1 MKSIFLSILN
11 FELNYHLRRPTF
23 WLIGALFFTIALTD
37 IVSNASGGNAFFFIN
52 SPSQIFQTTIWYT
65 IFGILAASAFVA
77 ETFVRDSNYRMESL
91 ILTTPIKK
99 WNYLGTRFIAAF
111 AITLMAF
118 SAYLV
123 GMSLGTVLP
132 GLNPF
137 ALGAFRPDAYL
148 VSYLLFAIPNLFIV
162 SAIAFVLAS
171 KTRSMVITY
180 AGAII
185 LVMLYLAS
193 LMMLGSEVINFE
205 GYSLW
210 AILDPFGF
218 HAFEETTF
226 TWTVEQ
232 HNTLM
237 PALSSTLIWNRLF
250 WIGLSGIA
258 IAWSYSSYGMKLQE
272 GSPKGLA
279 SLRFASGQ
287 KAGGTKAFAACRQRA
302 RRGERLSPK
311 PDRSHS
317 PTSNLNIQ
325 HNPVKQWLYRSWFE
339 TQTIL
344 KGKAFILLT
353 IFGLASLIMTALGTR
368 TYHYSYPSTDLL
380 VHAANIYLEYILF
393 AIIIVYA
400 AELIWRDRNLRLQD
414 VIDATPVSNGVLIFS
429 KLTALFVVITINLLL
444 AMAVMVAYQA
454 AKGYYDFE
462 FPLYF
467 KMLFVEHAPYF
478 YFTAVLAI
486 FTQVITRQKY
496 AGMAVAI
503 AISLSKIP
511 LDALGWYHNLYRFG
525 ETNDIEYSLM
535 NGYGRLLTG
544 HLWYVLYWSLF
555 SGILMMLAYIVWL
568 RGTDTGNFIKYWQ
581 RSLLLASGKV
591 KGILATLVVLFAGV
605 GTWIFYNTNIL
616 NVYQPT
622 GKQETAA
629 ELERRF
635 KQYES
640 LPMPVVTDT
649 KVDIELYPDEG
660 YFTANGEYQLKNDTN
675 SPMQEIHLLTFV
687 NLELGEVNYPG
698 ATLREAHPEWG
709 YYIYDLATPLLPGE
723 SQTMNFVTRIDKT
736 KGFRNQVDSDDVY
749 MIYPNDV
756 VDNGTNLYS
765 PFILPFVGY
774 TKMVE
779 QKKSWLRYKLG
790 LPPLEERVLPHND
803 PKGLTQGF
811 LLTHLGWGNTDI
823 TIGTSNTQTP
833 VSTGKLVKRWT
844 ENNRTYAQYKST
856 TQDKGK
862 FTIYSAD
869 YAVHTNNN
877 YRVPIEVYYH
887 PQHDYNVEL
896 MAEEAGKALAFYEQ
910 TFGEYPFEQIRIVET
925 SYYDEQLFY
934 EAGTIGIPEFLVWKN
949 QAQGQ
954 GKENVIDWVS
964 YLLAQSWWEDRIMA
978 ADVAGAMS
986 IREALSSYSS
996 MLYQDSRRTPEE
1008 QRFAKKQ
1015 QMQYYFRGL
1024 GKIDFKEPALTD
1036 VYNEFP
1042 IARDKGGMI
1051 LEQVEDIIG
1060 QPALISAIK
1069 EFLEENSFQTPPY
1082 ATIIDFKSK
1091 IIAKTKE
1098 SDRPII
1104 EELFNRVVTYQVGI
1118 TDAVYESQSNGKY
1131 KITLD
1136 LAGQKLYTTEL
1147 GKQDFA
1153 NLDLPVTIALKD
1165 ATGKEI
1171 YRQKHS
1177 LPQKETTLE
1186 LTVDKLPTTAAIDP
1200 DYVLP
1205 SAFLH
1210 NNIKSIRQT
1219 K

>member
-1 MKSIFLSILN
+1 MKSIFFPILN

-37 IVSNASGGNAFFFIN
+37 IVSNASGGNAFFYIN

-99 WNYLGTRFIAAF
+99 WDYLGTRFIAAF
-111 AITLMAF
+111 AITLVAF
-118 SAYLV
+118 SGYLL
-123 GMSLGTVLP
+123 GMCSGTLLP

-137 ALGAFRPDAYL
+137 ALGAFRPEAYL
-148 VSYLLFAIPNLFIV
+148 ASYLLFTIPNLFIV
-162 SAIAFVLAS
+162 SAIAFVVAS

-180 AGAII
+180 ASAIV

-193 LMMLGSEVINFE
+193 LMMVGTEVINFE
-205 GYSLW
+205 SYSLW

-237 PALSSTLIWNRLF
+237 PALTSTLIWNRIF
-250 WIGLSGIA
+250 WLGLSVMA
-258 IAWSYSSYGMKLQE
+258 IAWSYSSYRMKLVGE
-272 GSPKGLA
+272 TGSRG
-279 SLRFASGQ
+279 SR
-287 KAGGTKAFAACRQRA
+287 TKALAACS
-302 RRGERLSPK
+302 RGADVETFHRMSSPQ
-311 PDRSHS
+311 
-317 PTSNLNIQ
+317 TSSIQ

-414 VIDATPVSNGVLIFS
+414 VIDATPVSNGVLVFS

-444 AMAVMVAYQA
+444 AMGVMVAYQA
-454 AKGYYDFE
+454 ARGYYDFE

-478 YFTAVLAI
+478 YLTAVLAL
-486 FTQVITRQKY
+486 FAQVITRQKY

-503 AISLSKIP
+503 ALSLSKIP
-511 LDALGWYHNLYRFG
+511 LDALGWYHNLYRIN

-535 NGYGRLLTG
+535 NGYGRLLEG
-544 HLWYVLYWSLF
+544 HLWYVLYWGLF
-555 SGILMMLAYIVWL
+555 AGILMMLAYIFWL
-568 RGTDTGNFIKYWQ
+568 RGRDIGVKYWR
-581 RSLLLASGKV
+581 RSWQLASNKI
-591 KGILATLVVLFAGV
+591 KSILATLVVLFVGV

-616 NVYQPT
+616 NVYQPP

-629 ELERRF
+629 EIERRF

-640 LPMPVVTDT
+640 LPMPVVSDT
-649 KVDIELYPDEG
+649 KVDVQLYPNQG
-660 YFTANGEYQLKNDTN
+660 YFTANGEYQLKNDTD
-675 SPMQEIHLLTFV
+675 SPIKEIHLLTFV
-687 NLELGEVNYPG
+687 NLQLDEVNYPG

-709 YYIYDLATPLLPGE
+709 YYIYDLETPLMPGE
-723 SQTMNFVTRIDKT
+723 SQTMQFVTSIEET
-736 KGFRNQVDSDDVY
+736 KGFRNQVDSDDIY
-749 MIYPNDV
+749 TIYPNDV

-790 LPPLEERVLPHND
+790 LPPLEERVLPHDD
-803 PKGLTQGF
+803 PQGLTQGF
-811 LLTHLGWGNTDI
+811 LLTHLGWGNVEL
-823 TIGTSNTQTP
+823 TIGTSKEQIP
-833 VSTGKLVKRWT
+833 VSTGKLIKRWSS
-844 ENNRTYAQYKST
+844 NNRNYARYQST
-856 TQDKGK
+856 TLDKGK
-862 FTIYSAD
+862 FTIFSAD
-869 YAVHTNNN
+869 YAVYTNND

-896 MAEEAGKALAFYEQ
+896 IAETAGEALEFYEE
-910 TFGEYPFEQIRIVET
+910 TFGAYPFEQIRIVET

-978 ADVAGAMS
+978 ADVAGAMT

-996 MLYQDSRRTPEE
+996 MLYQRSRRTLDE

-1015 QMQYYFRGL
+1015 QMQYFFRGL

-1042 IARDKGGMI
+1042 IARDKGGMV
-1051 LEQVEDIIG
+1051 LEQIEDIMG
-1060 QPALISAIK
+1060 QEALISAIR
-1069 EFLEENSFQTPPY
+1069 EFLAENSYQTPPY
-1082 ATIIDFKSK
+1082 TTIIDLQSK
-1091 IIAKTKE
+1091 ILANADE
-1098 SDRPII
+1098 GDAPII
-1104 EELFNRVVTYQVGI
+1104 KELLNKVVTYQVGI
-1118 TDAVYESQSNGKY
+1118 ADAIYEPLPNGKY

-1136 LAGQKLYTTEL
+1136 LEGQKIYTTEL

-1153 NLDLPVTIALKD
+1153 NLDLPVTITLQNEISQ
-1165 ATGKEI
+1165 EI
-1171 YRQKHS
+1171 YRQKHQ
-1177 LPQKETTLE
+1177 LPQQQTTLE
-1186 LTVDKLPTTAAIDP
+1186 LTTDTLPTTAAIDP

-1205 SAFLH
+1205 SAFLQ
-1210 NNIKSIRQT
+1210 NNIKPIRQAEN
-1219 K
+1219 

>member
-1 MKSIFLSILN
+1 MKSIFLPVLN

-23 WLIGALFFTIALTD
+23 WLVGGLFFTIALTD
-37 IVSNASGGNAFFFIN
+37 VVSNASGGNAFFYIN

-99 WNYLGTRFIAAF
+99 WDYLGTRFISAF
-111 AITLMAF
+111 AITLLAF
-118 SAYLV
+118 SAYLL
-123 GMSLGTVLP
+123 GMFLGTLLP
-132 GLNPF
+132 DLNPF
-137 ALGAFRPDAYL
+137 ALGAFRPEAYMA
-148 VSYLLFAIPNLFIV
+148 SYLLFTIPNLFIV
-162 SAIAFVLAS
+162 SAIAFVVAS
-171 KTRSMVITY
+171 RTRSMVITY
-180 AGAII
+180 ASAIV

-193 LMMLGSEVINFE
+193 LMMVGTEVINFD

-218 HAFEETTF
+218 HAYEETTF

-237 PALSSTLIWNRLF
+237 PALTSTLILNRLF
-250 WIGLSGIA
+250 WIGLSVIA
-258 IAWSYSSYGMKLQE
+258 IAWSYSSYRMKLADVGAGKE
-272 GSPKGLA
+272 SPPPPLIKG
-279 SLRFASGQ
+279 GV
-287 KAGGTKAFAACRQRA
+287 
-302 RRGERLSPK
+302 RRGGNVGAIPESPL
-311 PDRSHS
+311 PQTTPRH
-317 PTSNLNIQ
+317 
-325 HNPVKQWLYRSWFE
+325 HNPIKQWLYRSWFE
-339 TQTIL
+339 TQTVL

-429 KLTALFVVITINLLL
+429 KLTALFVVITINLLI
-444 AMAVMVAYQA
+444 AMGVMVAYQA

-478 YFTAVLAI
+478 YLTAVLAI

-496 AGMAVAI
+496 AGMAIAI
-503 AISLSKIP
+503 ALSLSKIP
-511 LDALGWYHNLYRFG
+511 LDALGWYHNLYRINQ
-525 ETNDIEYSLM
+525 TNDIEYSLM
-535 NGYGRLLTG
+535 NGYGRLLEG
-544 HLWYVLYWSLF
+544 HLWYVLYWSIF
-555 SGILMMLAYIVWL
+555 AAILMMLAYIFWL
-568 RGTDTGNFIKYWQ
+568 RGTDTGVKYWR
-581 RSLLLASGKV
+581 RSWQLASGKV
-591 KGILATLVVLFAGV
+591 KGILAFLVLSFVAV

-616 NVYQPT
+616 NVYQPP

-629 ELERRF
+629 EIERRF
-635 KQYES
+635 KQYQS

-649 KVDIELYPDEG
+649 RVDVELYPNQG
-660 YFTANGEYQLKNDTN
+660 YFTANDEYKLKNDTN
-675 SPMQEIHLLTFV
+675 SPIKEIHLLSFV
-687 NLELGEVNYPG
+687 NLQLDEVNYPG

-709 YYIYDLATPLLPGE
+709 YYIYDLATPLMPGS
-723 SQTMNFVTRIDKT
+723 SQTMKFVTSIDKSQ
-736 KGFRNQVDSDDVY
+736 GFRNQVDSDDIY
-749 MIYPNDV
+749 TIYPNDV
-756 VDNGTNLYS
+756 VGNGTNLYS

-790 LPPLEERVLPHND
+790 LPPLEERVLPHDD
-803 PKGLTQGF
+803 PQGLTQGF
-811 LLTHLGWGNTDI
+811 LLTHLGWGNTEI
-823 TIGTSNTQTP
+823 TIGTSKEQIP
-833 VSTGKLVKRWT
+833 VSTGKLTRRWS
-844 ENNRTYAQYKST
+844 ENNRNYAQYKST
-856 TQDKGK
+856 APDKGK
-862 FTIYSAD
+862 FTIFSAD
-869 YAVHTNNN
+869 YAVYTNND

-887 PQHDYNVEL
+887 PKHDYNVEL
-896 MAEEAGKALAFYEQ
+896 IAETAGEALEFYEQ
-910 TFGEYPFEQIRIVET
+910 NFGEYPFEQIRIVET

-949 QAQGQ
+949 QAVGQ

-964 YLLAQSWWEDRIMA
+964 YLLAQSWWEDKIMA
-978 ADVAGAMS
+978 ADVAGAMT

-996 MLYQDSRRTPEE
+996 MLYQRSRRTPDE

-1015 QMQYYFRGL
+1015 QMQYFFRGL

-1042 IARDKGGMI
+1042 IARDKGGMV
-1051 LEQVEDIIG
+1051 LEQIEDIIG
-1060 QPALISAIK
+1060 QEALISAIR
-1069 EFLEENSFQTPPY
+1069 EFLAENSYQTPPY
-1082 ATIIDFKSK
+1082 ATVIELQTK
-1091 IIAKTKE
+1091 ILAKANKAE
-1098 SDRPII
+1098 HPII
-1104 EELFNRVVTYQVGI
+1104 EELLNKVVTYQVGI
-1118 TDAVYESQSNGKY
+1118 ADALYEPLPNGKY

-1136 LAGQKLYTTEL
+1136 LEGQKIYTTEL

-1153 NLDLPVTIALKD
+1153 NLNLPVTIALID
-1165 ATGKEI
+1165 ATGQEI
-1171 YRQKHS
+1171 YRQKHQ

-1200 DYVLP
+1200 DYILP
-1205 SAFLH
+1205 SAFLQ
-1210 NNIKSIRQT
+1210 NNIKQIRPVVR
-1219 K
+1219 